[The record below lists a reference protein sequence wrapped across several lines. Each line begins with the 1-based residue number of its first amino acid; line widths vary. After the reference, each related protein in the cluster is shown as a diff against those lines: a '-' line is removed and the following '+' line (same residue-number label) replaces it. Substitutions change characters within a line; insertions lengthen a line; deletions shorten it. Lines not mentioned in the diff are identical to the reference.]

1 MKKILKYSIV
11 SLLALCT
18 LATTGCK
25 QEVLDTD
32 QYAGGV
38 ALSAIAPNPVMRGG
52 VLRIIGANLENVSEV
67 RFAGGVSVTDFTV
80 TTPGSHGELRVNIPL
95 EGPEVGTVSIVTKDG
110 KVLTSLAEL
119 TFTEPIEV
127 ESFSPA
133 EALSGDVI
141 TIKGE
146 YLNTVQEV
154 IFGGE
159 AYVTEFV
166 SQSRHELK
174 VVVPSNAVTG
184 FIIVGDVNELVDETT
199 IPNQIYSPTEL
210 VIGDP
215 TVNAVSGDTYKS
227 GDVITVTGAHLDM
240 IESLSLNGASDVEF
254 TVAEDGKSL
263 SFTLPA
269 SASDGAITLVSYA
282 GKSFSAGEIE
292 TVTVSDLGIASL
304 AEDGR
309 YKAGCNVEITG
320 SDLDLV
326 TKLEFANAE
335 ASFYLDGGKIY
346 ATLPAEAKDGSVTV
360 TLESGKQAYTPEIE
374 VVKPVITGVSATTA
388 VAGKESLT
396 VYGEDL
402 DLVSEAKIGD
412 KAQSFIT
419 CDFMYNADGTVTVGV
434 PSAAYTGVI
443 TLAAA
448 NGYESTTDVIE
459 VSYDEAI
466 SISFDAP
473 SFALGK
479 TISLTGANLLQVE
492 SVSIKG
498 IKVTQYQVR
507 GDTEMSFTIPDGIG
521 PGVYRL
527 DLVLLDGSEI
537 TWPVPF
543 EITAAYTE
551 TFIWEGREDLGS
563 WGNQPYLGADG
574 AFVEA
579 GIAVGD
585 IVRLYYTPTADWF
598 QIQIFGGHWE
608 GMTFPE
614 LDGGN
619 TVTPEN
625 TDPSAGYF
633 AFEVTNDNFGIL
645 STIGGWGGALL
656 TQGENAIITGVS
668 LIKFTAAETVVW
680 EGTSAHTGDYA
691 TNLELGGED
700 DWVNAELWEGA
711 EVRIYFK
718 ADDPSDWSMQIFD
731 GHWGGMGYVTPN
743 GVQFNQDNAPEAIEK
758 GYVSFKAEGDA
769 FTALTTHAW
778 WGYALIVQGKNLVVT
793 KLAFI

>member
-360 TLESGKQAYTPEIE
+360 TLE
-374 VVKPVITGVSATTA
+374 VVNGAW
-388 VAGKESLT
+388 
-396 VYGEDL
+396 
-402 DLVSEAKIGD
+402 
-412 KAQSFIT
+412 
-419 CDFMYNADGTVTVGV
+419 NDGTRE
-434 PSAAYTGVI
+434 PR
-443 TLAAA
+443 
-448 NGYESTTDVIE
+448 
-459 VSYDEAI
+459 
-466 SISFDAP
+466 
-473 SFALGK
+473 
-479 TISLTGANLLQVE
+479 TIVLTGN
-492 SVSIKG
+492 
-498 IKVTQYQVR
+498 
-507 GDTEMSFTIPDGIG
+507 
-521 PGVYRL
+521 
-527 DLVLLDGSEI
+527 
-537 TWPVPF
+537 
-543 EITAAYTE
+543 
-551 TFIWEGREDLGS
+551 
-563 WGNQPYLGADG
+563 
-574 AFVEA
+574 
-579 GIAVGD
+579 VGD
-585 IVRLYYTPTADWF
+585 ELRL
-598 QIQIFGGHWE
+598 
-608 GMTFPE
+608 
-614 LDGGN
+614 
-619 TVTPEN
+619 
-625 TDPSAGYF
+625 
-633 AFEVTNDNFGIL
+633 
-645 STIGGWGGALL
+645 
-656 TQGENAIITGVS
+656 
-668 LIKFTAAETVVW
+668 K
-680 EGTSAHTGDYA
+680 
-691 TNLELGGED
+691 
-700 DWVNAELWEGA
+700 
-711 EVRIYFK
+711 
-718 ADDPSDWSMQIFD
+718 
-731 GHWGGMGYVTPN
+731 
-743 GVQFNQDNAPEAIEK
+743 
-758 GYVSFKAEGDA
+758 
-769 FTALTTHAW
+769 
-778 WGYALIVQGKNLVVT
+778 
-793 KLAFI
+793 